1 MSCYALHV
9 HPLIGAVYVS
19 RSRSDLGDNL
29 GRRGL
34 LAGPGCRPQGPQL
47 LGLLHLQPVLL
58 PGRADRG
65 LPRPGRHG
73 GRRGPRRADPG
84 LALKPEGVVQPE
96 RAVSAS
102 RPGRLLENKGRRLGA
117 DAQGPV
123 RATEQSPQWS
133 ARASGLAPSLSH
145 SGVCATASTDTGSR
159 DELNRRVRQTSF
171 GTDWEAPPLSKLST
185 ATTVRQ
191 DSRPESRATCSS
203 PKAGRGACFA
213 CACASPLCPR
223 SRFRSGRRLSRKAV
237 KIDCARTGGTV
248 RPNYALV
255 YRLVPLK
262 SPVR

>member
-1 MSCYALHV
+1 MNIMLRFAV

-47 LGLLHLQPVLL
+47 LGLLHLQPVFL

-84 LALKPEGVVQPE
+84 LALKPEGLVQPE

-117 DAQGPV
+117 DAQGPL

-133 ARASGLAPSLSH
+133 ARAWGLAPRLSH
-145 SGVCATASTDTGSR
+145 SEVCATASTDTGSR
-159 DELNRRVRQTSF
+159 DELNRRIRQTSI
-171 GTDWEAPPLSKLST
+171 GTDWEASPLSKL
-185 ATTVRQ
+185 VPQRQ
-191 DSRPESRATCSS
+191 AQAGARSRATPLALLVQLSS
-203 PKAGRGACFA
+203 LR
-213 CACASPLCPR
+213 R
-223 SRFRSGRRLSRKAV
+223 SAEMLAFRAKE
-237 KIDCARTGGTV
+237 
-248 RPNYALV
+248 
-255 YRLVPLK
+255 
-262 SPVR
+262 

>member
-1 MSCYALHV
+1 MNIMLRFAV

-19 RSRSDLGDNL
+19 RSRSDLRDNL

-58 PGRADRG
+58 PRRADRG

-117 DAQGPV
+117 DAQGPL

-145 SGVCATASTDTGSR
+145 RRGLCDSLHRYGQSRRVEPTRSTDLLRNGLGS
-159 DELNRRVRQTSF
+159 V
-171 GTDWEAPPLSKLST
+171 A
-185 ATTVRQ
+185 
-191 DSRPESRATCSS
+191 
-203 PKAGRGACFA
+203 
-213 CACASPLCPR
+213 
-223 SRFRSGRRLSRKAV
+223 AV
-237 KIDCARTGGTV
+237 QV
-248 RPNYALV
+248 E
-255 YRLVPLK
+255 YRNDG
-262 SPVR
+262 